1 MQLGVITAT
10 LVLVGAASLPAQA
23 QNYMRPVVK
32 VPGAA
37 SDFPIPADPPPAPQS
52 ERQLP
57 LSDAA
62 PPEDTQVQCISIDDI
77 RDSVIR
83 NDRTIHLRM
92 RGNLY
97 YEMRLQNTCPGLSF
111 YDGFYYRTTPNR
123 QLCGGLDMIMAR
135 SGSRC
140 PIESFTRIEK
150 EMVGKPAGKEKA
162 AKAKASKEKAPKE
175 ETGARKG

>member
-1 MQLGVITAT
+1 MRVRVTMAF
-10 LVLVGAASLPAQA
+10 LVLLGAAATPAQA

-32 VPGAA
+32 VPGVS
-37 SDFPIPADPPPAPQS
+37 SDFAEEKEPASPPRP
-52 ERQLP
+52 ERQMP
-57 LSDAA
+57 LSEA
-62 PPEDTQVQCISIDDI
+62 PPTEETEVQCISIDDI

-92 RGNLY
+92 RGNVY

-135 SGSRC
+135 SGSRTLALM
-140 PIESFTRIEK
+140 ISTRSSLTT
-150 EMVGKPAGKEKA
+150 PA
-162 AKAKASKEKAPKE
+162 
-175 ETGARKG
+175 R

>member
-1 MQLGVITAT
+1 MRVVVTTAVMT
-10 LVLVGAASLPAQA
+10 LLGAAALPADA

-32 VPGAA
+32 VPGVGAA
-37 SDFPIPADPPPAPQS
+37 FPKDDSAPSQPQQ
-52 ERQLP
+52 QLP

-62 PPEDTQVQCISIDDI
+62 PPEDAQVQCIAIDDI

-92 RGNLY
+92 RGNVY
-97 YEMRLQNTCPGLSF
+97 YEMRLQNNCPGLSF

-150 EMVGKPAGKEKA
+150 EKANAPSPKAAAKEKA
-162 AKAKASKEKAPKE
+162 RE
-175 ETGARKG
+175 RKG

>member
-1 MQLGVITAT
+1 MRVGFTAAV
-10 LVLVGAASLPAQA
+10 LVLLGGAALPAHA

-32 VPGAA
+32 VPGVAA
-37 SDFPIPADPPPAPQS
+37 DAARDEPAPSQPQQ
-52 ERQLP
+52 QLP
-57 LSDAA
+57 LSSDS
-62 PPEDTQVQCISIDDI
+62 PPEDAQVQCISIDDI

-92 RGNLY
+92 RGNIY
-97 YEMRLQNTCPGLSF
+97 YEMRLQNACPGLSF

-150 EMVGKPAGKEKA
+150 ESASTPAKGE
-162 AKAKASKEKAPKE
+162 AKKK
-175 ETGARKG
+175 TGERKG

>member
-1 MQLGVITAT
+1 MRVGFTAAVLVLLGV
-10 LVLVGAASLPAQA
+10 AAVPTHA

-32 VPGAA
+32 VPGVA
-37 SDFPIPADPPPAPQS
+37 SDASSTEADSSQPQ
-52 ERQLP
+52 QQMP
-57 LSDAA
+57 LSSDA
-62 PPEDTQVQCISIDDI
+62 PPEDAQVQCISIDDI

-92 RGNLY
+92 RGNIY

-150 EMVGKPAGKEKA
+150 EQQAKPSAKKTAGE
-162 AKAKASKEKAPKE
+162 
-175 ETGARKG
+175 RKG

>member
-1 MQLGVITAT
+1 MRVGVTAAVLILLGV
-10 LVLVGAASLPAQA
+10 AALPAHA

-32 VPGAA
+32 VPGVGADFDKEEAA
-37 SDFPIPADPPPAPQS
+37 PRAAQPQ
-52 ERQLP
+52 QQMP
-57 LSDAA
+57 LSDTSSV
-62 PPEDTQVQCISIDDI
+62 EDTQVQCISIDDI

-140 PIESFTRIEK
+140 PIESFTRID
-150 EMVGKPAGKEKA
+150 KEKA
-162 AKAKASKEKAPKE
+162 RASSKSTAKEKAGE
-175 ETGARKG
+175 RKG

>member
-1 MQLGVITAT
+1 MRVGFTAAVLVLLGV
-10 LVLVGAASLPAQA
+10 AAVPTHA

-32 VPGAA
+32 VPGVAA
-37 SDFPIPADPPPAPQS
+37 DAPKTEPDSSQP
-52 ERQLP
+52 QQQMP
-57 LSDAA
+57 LSSDA
-62 PPEDTQVQCISIDDI
+62 PPEDAQVQCISIDDI

-92 RGNLY
+92 RGNTY

-150 EMVGKPAGKEKA
+150 EQQAKP
-162 AKAKASKEKAPKE
+162 SPKKK
-175 ETGARKG
+175 TGERKG

>member
-1 MQLGVITAT
+1 MRVGFTMAI
-10 LVLVGAASLPAQA
+10 LVLLGTGLPAHAQP
-23 QNYMRPVVK
+23 QNYMRPVIK
-32 VPGAA
+32 VPGVAA
-37 SDFPIPADPPPAPQS
+37 DAPQS
-52 ERQLP
+52 MADETPKARQPEQHMQLSAPSPAEER
-57 LSDAA
+57 
-62 PPEDTQVQCISIDDI
+62 QVQCISIDDI

-92 RGNLY
+92 RGNIY

-150 EMVGKPAGKEKA
+150 E
-162 AKAKASKEKAPKE
+162 KAPASPKK
-175 ETGARKG
+175 GKAREPQS

>member
-1 MQLGVITAT
+1 MRFGVTTVA
-10 LVLVGAASLPAQA
+10 LVLLGLASLPAHA

-32 VPGAA
+32 VPGVAA
-37 SDFPIPADPPPAPQS
+37 DSAKGKKQDDQQ
-52 ERQLP
+52 RHMP
-57 LSDAA
+57 LSDAP
-62 PPEDTQVQCISIDDI
+62 PPEDAQVQCISIDDI
-77 RDSVIR
+77 RDAVIR
-83 NDRTIHLRM
+83 NDRIIHLRM
-92 RGNLY
+92 RGNMT

-150 EMVGKPAGKEKA
+150 APEGKSPAKK
-162 AKAKASKEKAPKE
+162 K
-175 ETGARKG
+175 TGERKG

>member
-1 MQLGVITAT
+1 MQLGVT
-10 LVLVGAASLPAQA
+10 LVALVLLGAAALPVRA

-37 SDFPIPADPPPAPQS
+37 SGFTMPDEAQPAPESQ
-52 ERQLP
+52 QQMP

-62 PPEDTQVQCISIDDI
+62 PPEDAQVQCISIDDI
-77 RDSVIR
+77 RDSIIR
-83 NDRTIHLRM
+83 NDRTIHLRL

-140 PIESFTRIEK
+140 PIESFTRIDREQAR
-150 EMVGKPAGKEKA
+150 KPAKGRDAKEKA
-162 AKAKASKEKAPKE
+162 GGP
-175 ETGARKG
+175 RD